1 MNIKAIV
8 LPIVLFLF
16 SWPVSADLEPYKDY
30 DLSEALWSTTLV
42 KVNANM
48 GDAYLEGIEK
58 TWVASNKVA
67 VELGQIEE
75 FAIFRS
81 ELPASGDF
89 NLMLVVKFANT
100 SDLAPNKARYDAFMK
115 KWGEKRQKES
125 TNIAQKDYP
134 AMRTIVGEYLLREV
148 KMK

>member
-1 MNIKAIV
+1 
-8 LPIVLFLF
+8 
-16 SWPVSADLEPYKDY
+16 
-30 DLSEALWSTTLV
+30 
-42 KVNANM
+42 
-48 GDAYLEGIEK
+48 
-58 TWVASNKVA
+58 
-67 VELGQIEE
+67 
-75 FAIFRS
+75 
-81 ELPASGDF
+81 
-89 NLMLVVKFANT
+89 MLVVKFANT

>member
-8 LPIVLFLF
+8 LPVVLFLF